1 MTIQTWAVNMVY
13 PGTNFPAET
22 VLVDAVNPPKA
33 KMIAERQYGGR
44 ATSCNTAR

>member
-1 MTIQTWAVNMVY
+1 MTIQTWAVNMTY

-44 ATSCNTAR
+44 ATSCNTSR